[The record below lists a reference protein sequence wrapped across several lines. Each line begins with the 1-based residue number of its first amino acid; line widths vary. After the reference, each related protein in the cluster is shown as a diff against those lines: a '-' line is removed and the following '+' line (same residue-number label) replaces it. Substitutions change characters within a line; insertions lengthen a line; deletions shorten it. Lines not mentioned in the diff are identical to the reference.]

1 MKSVE
6 FIGPPGSGKSFYK
19 RKISNFFK
27 KNEFDIL
34 DSSSIFYEE
43 YNFLYKTSFFESFF
57 LKIKKKVT
65 KKKNYFFRLLNFY
78 FEKVYN
84 FENKYNYFNKKKTL
98 KKFTDDYFKIFDK
111 FEKKDYLKR
120 KLRKWLH
127 QELPSIYLSKKIN
140 SKSIIFIN
148 SEGINQRILRLILN
162 HKEKTNSILRN
173 LNYNFFESDILI
185 FLDTKPSICVSRLKE
200 RSPKRYT
207 KSEIKNFYK
216 KSKILFNRSKKIK
229 FKIDANTNSD
239 KLFKKILKILA
250 KNRK

>member
-43 YNFLYKTSFFESFF
+43 YRFLYKTSFFESFF

-65 KKKNYFFRLLNFY
+65 KKKNYFFRVLNFY
-78 FEKVYN
+78 FDKIYN
-84 FENKYNYFNKKKTL
+84 FESKYNYFNKKRIL
-98 KKFTDDYFKIFDK
+98 KRFTDDYFKIFDK

-120 KLRKWLH
+120 KLRKWLY

-148 SEGINQRILRLILN
+148 SEGINQRVLRLILN
-162 HKEKTNSILRN
+162 HKKKANSILRN

-185 FLDTKPSICVSRLKE
+185 FLDTKPSICIRRLKK
-200 RSPKRYT
+200 RSQKRYT

-216 KSKILFNRSKKIK
+216 KSKILFKRSKKIK

-239 KLFKKILKILA
+239 KLFMKILKILA